1 MVDKT
6 EIIKKM
12 YELSKLIK
20 YEFKDIDKLKNA
32 MNSTKIQVEGKSK
45 KKKEYQNQR
54 LAIVGDALLK
64 FLISDDLFNNKNIK
78 TKGDLTEY
86 KEEMEN
92 NNLFHLIIL
101 KEKIINYAFNDVN
114 FYSKEN
120 SKHNQVHCGKHD
132 DYLEAIVGA
141 IYYDGGI
148 KKTKKWYYEWLKP
161 ILEKYKKGDIKSEK

>member
-20 YEFKDIDKLKNA
+20 YEFKDIDKLKNTI
-32 MNSTKIQVEGKSK
+32 NSTKIQVEGKSK

-78 TKGDLTEY
+78 TKGDLTKC

-101 KEKIINYAFNDVN
+101 KEKIINYAFNDVI
-114 FYSKEN
+114 FYSMEN
-120 SKHNQVHCGKHD
+120 SKHNQVHCVKHD

-148 KKTKKWYYEWLKP
+148 KKTKNWYYEWLKP
-161 ILEKYKKGDIKSEK
+161 LLEKYKKCDIKSEK